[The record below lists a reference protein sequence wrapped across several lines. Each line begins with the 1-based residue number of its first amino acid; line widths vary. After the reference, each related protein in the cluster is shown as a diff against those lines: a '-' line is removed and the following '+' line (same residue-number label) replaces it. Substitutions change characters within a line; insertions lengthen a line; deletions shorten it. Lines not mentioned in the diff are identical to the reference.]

1 LLLRLVVSE
10 TASQEL
16 HDHPAGEKEIRR
28 FFSINLLDGLE
39 IDFDTHEYCV
49 NCGD

>member
-1 LLLRLVVSE
+1 MLLRLVVSE

-28 FFSINLLDGLE
+28 FSINLLDGLE